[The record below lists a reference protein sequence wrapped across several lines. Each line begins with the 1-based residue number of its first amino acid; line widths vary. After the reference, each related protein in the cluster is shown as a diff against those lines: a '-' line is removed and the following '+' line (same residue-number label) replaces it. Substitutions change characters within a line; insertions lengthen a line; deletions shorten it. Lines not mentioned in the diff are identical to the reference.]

1 MKKQESPAVHL
12 NMNVRGLK
20 PSATLAVNERS
31 NAMRAQGR
39 HVHKLGLGQSPFP
52 VPEEVVQALR
62 DHAGEKDYLPVK
74 GLPALRQS
82 LCDYLERTQGL
93 DYLPDNILI
102 GPGSKELMF
111 TLQLAY
117 YGELIIPSPSWVSY
131 APQARIIGRQLAWL
145 PTRIETGLGIEPE
158 SFEAACEEDPERP
171 RLLIL
176 NYPGNPTGMC
186 YSDSQL
192 QEIAEIARKYRV
204 LLLSDEI
211 YGGLRF
217 DGQHTSIARYYP
229 EGTIISTGLSKW
241 CGAGGWR
248 LGAFA
253 FPGELDWLL
262 NGMAVV
268 ASETFTSTSAPIQ
281 YAAVKAFEGSAAIEH
296 YLDESRRILQA
307 LGNAYARRLRE
318 TGAALADPQGA
329 FYLFPNFEPV
339 RERFVKRGI
348 ETSAQLCERML
359 EEAGVATLPG
369 VDFGRPLHELS
380 LRLAYVNFDG
390 AKALAAAGK
399 NPGPLQEDFL
409 REHCAPAMEAL
420 DAMAQWLSIQ

>member
-1 MKKQESPAVHL
+1 MSKRPAPAIHL

-31 NAMRAQGR
+31 NAMRAAGR
-39 HVHKLGLGQSPFP
+39 TVHKLGLGQSPFP
-52 VPEEVVQALR
+52 VPEQVVEALR
-62 DHAGEKDYLPVK
+62 RHAPEKDYLPVK
-74 GLPALRQS
+74 GLPALRNALCSYLDRTQS
-82 LCDYLERTQGL
+82 LEFN
-93 DYLPDNILI
+93 PDNILI

-111 TLQLAY
+111 ILQLAY

-131 APQARIIGRQLAWL
+131 APQARIIGRQLSWL
-145 PTRIETGLGIEPE
+145 PTRIETGLGVEPD
-158 SFEAACEEDPERP
+158 SLARTCEEDPERP

-192 QEIAEIARKYRV
+192 QEIAEIARRYRV

-217 DGQHTSIARYYP
+217 DGQHRSIAQYYP

-253 FPGELDWLL
+253 FPDELSWLL
-262 NGMAVV
+262 DGMAVV
-268 ASETFTSTSAPIQ
+268 SSETFTSTSAPIQ
-281 YAAVKAFEGSAAIEH
+281 YAAVKAFEGSPEIEH
-296 YLDESRRILQA
+296 YLQESRRILQA
-307 LGNAYARRLRE
+307 LGNEFARRLRDC
-318 TGAALADPQGA
+318 GAALADPQGA
-329 FYLFPNFEPV
+329 FYLFPNFDPV
-339 RERFVKRGI
+339 RERFMKRGI
-348 ETSAQLCERML
+348 HDSPELCERML
-359 EEAGVATLPG
+359 EECGVATLPG
-369 VDFGRPLHELS
+369 VDFGRPKQELS

-390 AKALAAAGK
+390 AAALEALENHSGDID
-399 NPGPLQEDFL
+399 EDFL
-409 REHCAPAMEAL
+409 RSHCTPAMDAL
-420 DAMAQWLSIQ
+420 DAMSEWLKD

>member
-1 MKKQESPAVHL
+1 MPEKTPPAVHL

-31 NAMRAQGR
+31 NALREAGRA
-39 HVHKLGLGQSPFP
+39 VHKLGLGQSPFP
-52 VPEEVVQALR
+52 VPEEVVQSLR
-62 DHAGEKDYLPVK
+62 DHAAEKDYLAVK
-74 GLPALRQS
+74 GLPALRQA
-82 LCDYLERTQGL
+82 LCSYLERTQGL
-93 DYLPDNILI
+93 SFDPANILI

-111 TLQLAY
+111 ILQLAY

-131 APQARIIGRQLAWL
+131 APQARIIGRQLSWL
-145 PTRIETGLGIEPE
+145 PTRIETGLGVEPD
-158 SFEAACEEDPERP
+158 SFAAACEEDPDRP

-192 QEIAEIARKYRV
+192 QEIADIARKYRV

-217 DGQHTSIARYYP
+217 DGQHKSIASYYP

-248 LGAFA
+248 LGAFV
-253 FPGELDWLL
+253 FPPELQWLL
-262 NGMAVV
+262 DGMAVV
-268 ASETFTSTSAPIQ
+268 SSETFTSTSAPIQ
-281 YAAVKAFEGSAAIEH
+281 YAAVKAFEGSPAIDR
-296 YLDESRRILQA
+296 YLDDSRRVLQA
-307 LGNAYARRLRE
+307 LGYEYARRLRDC
-318 TGAALADPQGA
+318 GAALADPQGA

-339 RERFVKRGI
+339 REHFVERGI
-348 ETSAQLCERML
+348 ETSAQLCEAML

-369 VDFGRPLHELS
+369 GDFGRPSNELS

-390 AKALAAAGK
+390 EKALAAAK
-399 NPGPLQEDFL
+399 DADDINTDFL
-409 REHCAPAMEAL
+409 REHCSPAMDAL
-420 DAMAQWLSIQ
+420 DAMCDWLAATK